1 MPLILPITFARIYRS
16 GAGYVFQGCVGGKAI
31 QYEIGVEDIDGLD
44 RSISVAREQ
53 VRREQ
58 VAA

>member
-1 MPLILPITFARIYRS
+1 MILPITFARIYRS

-31 QYEIGVEDIDGLD
+31 QYEIGIEDINGLD
-44 RSISVAREQ
+44 RSIALAREQ
-53 VRREQ
+53 AYREQ